1 MLIIGLDFHPSVQ
14 QIAFLDLEAGEA
26 GERQLNHSEG
36 EVERFYRE
44 LKQQESSVRVGM
56 EATGNTSWFE
66 SINVQIVPNHN
77 LAVVGLTDLLHY
89 ERRAGFVWRG
99 LKRLSVS
106 RLGGAKHPAYTI
118 HSGLRF
124 LNIATRER
132 KISKPMG

>member
-1 MLIIGLDFHPSVQ
+1 
-14 QIAFLDLEAGEA
+14 
-26 GERQLNHSEG
+26 
-36 EVERFYRE
+36 
-44 LKQQESSVRVGM
+44 VRVGM

-66 SINVQIVPNHN
+66 SINVQIVPNHS
-77 LAVVGLTDLLHY
+77 LAVVGLTDLLHH

-106 RLGGAKHPAYTI
+106 RLGGEKYPAYTI
-118 HSGLRF
+118 HCGLRF